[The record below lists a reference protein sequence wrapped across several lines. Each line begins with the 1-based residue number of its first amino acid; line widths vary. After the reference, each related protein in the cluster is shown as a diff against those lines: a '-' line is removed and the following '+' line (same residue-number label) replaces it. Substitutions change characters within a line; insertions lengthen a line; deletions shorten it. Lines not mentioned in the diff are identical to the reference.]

1 MEIQFEFR
9 FGFKDLEGSHS
20 RTDFDLGAHMELS
33 GKKLQY
39 FDPETK
45 ESYVPYVLETSIG
58 ADRLFLATMSHALR
72 TEMVPGQDDPNNMRD
87 VMKLHPALAPIKAA
101 IMPLKRNEP
110 RIVEIAKGIFQ
121 DLRFHFDV
129 QYDDTGAI
137 GKLYRRQDAV
147 GTPFCI
153 TVDFDTLE
161 DGEAP
166 GTVTVRDRDTLEQTR
181 VKIEDLAAF
190 IGPKVDM
197 ANLLAAAE

>member
-1 MEIQFEFR
+1 
-9 FGFKDLEGSHS
+9 
-20 RTDFDLGAHMELS
+20 MELS
-33 GKKLQY
+33 GKKMTY
-39 FDPETK
+39 HDPQTK

-72 TEMVPGQDDPNNMRD
+72 TETVPGQDDENNVRD

-101 IMPLKRNEP
+101 IMPLKRNKPE
-110 RIVEIAKGIFQ
+110 IVEVARSIFN
-121 DLRFHFDV
+121 DLRFRFDC

-153 TVDFDTLE
+153 TVDFDTIE
-161 DGEAP
+161 EGENK

-197 ANLLAAAE
+197 GNLLAAAPNATRRVQVRNDQPKVLFWGEIS